1 MSTTYI
7 HTCIHTHIHA
17 YIHAYKHTYMHTNI
31 HTCIQTYM
39 SKILQYAFKTNTP
52 IYTDTYILGR
62 KDMINRMVY
71 THPVP
76 VYTCHLCIEPYCV
89 VVQIYIQY
97 SICSCIYTYTPTCG
111 DLKMF

>member
-1 MSTTYI
+1 
-7 HTCIHTHIHA
+7 
-17 YIHAYKHTYMHTNI
+17 
-31 HTCIQTYM
+31 M